1 MTNFDRIVLIATYIL
16 SGVFMY
22 MLGKS
27 EERAKNKMEE
37 EGRYDLYAEGS
48 ESDW

>member
-1 MTNFDRIVLIATYIL
+1 MTDFDRIVLIAVYIL
-16 SGVFMY
+16 SGMFMY

-27 EERAKNKMEE
+27 EERAKNKMKE

>member
-1 MTNFDRIVLIATYIL
+1 MTNFDRIVLIAAYIL
-16 SGVFMY
+16 SGMFMY

-27 EERAKNKMEE
+27 EERVKNKMIE